1 VAARVIAQDT
11 DSLVLADHEGTLEA
25 SWANAENLV
34 VGSWIVAVGAMEMG
48 VLRCT
53 AVSIETLP
61 LATYPR
67 AGGDVRWFQDDK
79 RRRLNALVQ
88 RSAILREIR
97 SYFNNMDFIEVE
109 TPQMVPSPGL
119 DVHLE
124 AFEIGNRKRLSP
136 ERETSKFFPERETSK
151 LFPERETSKLFP
163 ERETSKLFPERETSQ
178 FFPERETSKFY
189 LHTSPEYQMKR
200 LLVAGL
206 PRVMQICRAS
216 RRGEQGQRHEPEFT
230 MLEWYRAFAG
240 SDDVMR
246 DSECMVA
253 QVAQAVLGQTRVV
266 GAGGNEI
273 DLAAPWDRMTVHQAF
288 TQLAGVEVDDVLPDE
303 ENFFLILTETIEP
316 KLGRNKPVFLTEWP
330 ASMASLA
337 RTFPDRPQLA
347 DRFEAFVDGME
358 LCNGFGELVDP
369 VEQRRRFVRDQ
380 EKRAEMGLAVYPL
393 DERFL
398 SALEEGMPPSG
409 GNALG
414 VDRLVMLLTGAK
426 HIEDCVAFGAERL

>member
-1 VAARVIAQDT
+1 MNAPLLKTTVSAKPSPDLIEVRGRVVAHDAL
-11 DSLVLADHEGTLEA
+11 SLLLSDHEGILRAMWA
-25 SWANAENLV
+25 SEGLV
-34 VGSWIVAVGAMEMG
+34 DGSWVRAVGVMEAG
-48 VLRCT
+48 LLRCT
-53 AVSIETLP
+53 SVVIETLP
-61 LATYPR
+61 LAAYPR
-67 AGGDVRWFQDDK
+67 AGGDVRWFQDDARK
-79 RRRLNALVQ
+79 RLHALVI
-88 RSAILREIR
+88 RHAVLREMR
-97 SYFNNMDFIEVE
+97 SYFNHMEFIEVE

-124 AFEIGNRKRLSP
+124 AFEIGNRRRDGVP
-136 ERETSKFFPERETSK
+136 Y
-151 LFPERETSKLFP
+151 
-163 ERETSKLFPERETSQ
+163 
-178 FFPERETSKFY
+178 Y

-216 RRGEQGQRHEPEFT
+216 RRGELGQRHEPEFT

-240 SDDVMR
+240 SEDVMR
-246 DSECMVA
+246 DSELMVA
-253 QVAQAVLGQTRVV
+253 QVAKAVLGQTKVL
-266 GAGGNEI
+266 GPKGNEI

-288 TQLAGVEVDDVLPDE
+288 RQLAGVEVDDVLPDE
-303 ENFFLILTETIEP
+303 EKFFLILTETIEP
-316 KLGRNKPVFLTEWP
+316 QLGRNKPVFLTEWP

-369 VEQRRRFVRDQ
+369 VEQRSRFARDQ
-380 EKRAEMGLAVYPL
+380 VKRREMGLAVYPL

-414 VDRLVMLLTGAK
+414 VDRLVMLLTSAK
-426 HIEDCVAFGAERL
+426 HIEDCIAFGANRI

>member
-1 VAARVIAQDT
+1 MNAPLLKTTLSAQTSAGSTELIEVRGRVVAHDAL
-11 DSLVLADHEGTLEA
+11 SLLLSDHEGTLRVTCALEDLIDG
-25 SWANAENLV
+25 SWVRATGVMQEGVLCCTSLV
-34 VGSWIVAVGAMEMG
+34 VETVPLGA
-48 VLRCT
+48 
-53 AVSIETLP
+53 
-61 LATYPR
+61 YPR
-67 AGGDVRWFQDDK
+67 AGGDVRWFHDETRK
-79 RRRLNALVQ
+79 RLSALIQ

-97 SYFNNMDFIEVE
+97 SYFNHSDFVEVE

-124 AFEIGNRKRLSP
+124 AFEIGNRRRDGLAY
-136 ERETSKFFPERETSK
+136 
-151 LFPERETSKLFP
+151 
-163 ERETSKLFPERETSQ
+163 
-178 FFPERETSKFY
+178 Y

-216 RRGEQGQRHEPEFT
+216 RRGELGQRHEPEFT

-240 SDDVMR
+240 SEDVMR
-246 DSECMVA
+246 DSEEMVA
-253 QVAQAVLGQTRVV
+253 QVAKAVLGQTKVT
-266 GAGGNEI
+266 GPKGNEI

-288 TQLAGVEVDDVLPDE
+288 TQLAGIEVDDVLPDE
-303 ENFFLILTETIEP
+303 EKFFLILTETIEP
-316 KLGRNKPVFLTEWP
+316 QLGRNKPVFLTEWP

-337 RTFPDRPQLA
+337 RTFPDRPHLA

-369 VEQRRRFVRDQ
+369 VEQRSRFVRDQ
-380 EKRAEMGLAVYPL
+380 EKRREMGLAVYPL

-414 VDRLVMLLTGAK
+414 VDRLVMLLTGAAR
-426 HIEDCVAFGAERL
+426 IEDCVAFGAERI

>member
-1 VAARVIAQDT
+1 MNAPLLKTTVSAQLSKELIEVQGRVVAHDAL
-11 DSLVLADHEGTLEA
+11 SLLLSDHD
-25 SWANAENLV
+25 
-34 VGSWIVAVGAMEMG
+34 G
-48 VLRCT
+48 VLRATWASEGLVDGSWVRAVGVMKEGLLQCT
-53 AVSIETLP
+53 SVVVEMLP
-61 LATYPR
+61 VAAYPR
-67 AGGDVRWFQDDK
+67 AGGDVRWFQDDQRK
-79 RRRLNALVQ
+79 RLSALVV

-97 SYFNNMDFIEVE
+97 SYFNHMEFIEVE

-124 AFEIGNRKRLSP
+124 AFEIGNRRRDGVP
-136 ERETSKFFPERETSK
+136 FFPARETSKY
-151 LFPERETSKLFP
+151 
-163 ERETSKLFPERETSQ
+163 
-178 FFPERETSKFY
+178 Y

-216 RRGEQGQRHEPEFT
+216 RRGELGQRHEPEFT

-246 DSECMVA
+246 DSEVMVA
-253 QVAQAVLGQTRVV
+253 QVAKAVLGHTKVL
-266 GAGGNEI
+266 GPKGNDI

-288 TQLAGVEVDDVLPDE
+288 TQLAGVEVEDVLPDE
-303 ENFFLILTETIEP
+303 EKFFLILTETIEP
-316 KLGRNKPVFLTEWP
+316 QLGRERPVFLTEWP

-337 RTFPDRPQLA
+337 RTFPDRPHLA

-369 VEQRRRFVRDQ
+369 IEQRSRFTRDQ
-380 EKRAEMGLAVYPL
+380 MKRAEMGLAVYPL

-414 VDRLVMLLTGAK
+414 VDRLVMLLTSAK
-426 HIEDCVAFGAERL
+426 HIEDCIAFGAGRI